1 MECILT
7 IKIGDESIDVTHDG
21 SLSIDSIDSGLIT
34 VLKKSGKWPEII
46 SAIETRLQNKIGSY
60 DTVSIKDLTTEKGL
74 IGNSNIQFLQD
85 QFPSITFPEN
95 IDVNILFLDKLKLG
109 GKEHFGRYTK
119 SDGTE
124 LFIIRN
130 NEYDVNCFAN
140 FLNLRELVRKGIN
153 LDEKSE
159 QYQILSKIAKKE
171 KTTIEE
177 LILNFSTNKEKYR
190 TKIVTVNGKQIIE
203 YNALDKTLR
212 EILELPARKEY
223 KDPIINN
230 INQSL
235 KYSKVK
241 GKWVASL
248 NINNLYTILSNHK
261 QSLLEKDITLPE
273 NVTSFKKI
281 FGSDQI
287 LTEEQKS
294 KYKNGYEMLLDL
306 ILDKSFQQQYK
317 SHDGVSI
324 KFKVSSRKIGDRF
337 DIAYDTIRAMEI
349 VDQSYNGYKI
359 YKQVEET
366 SEGTSKVE
374 VTYYYPSRHYLTEDT
389 ITSRFETLEEAKEYV
404 DNKNKEQDLY
414 ENSYI
419 DFIYPFESIVSSP
432 KLIEEGTIIEVRDFN
447 TTKKDTIYA
456 TLFNKGNKREDFERI
471 IKSRIL
477 DEKIQRTV
485 LDKIITPED
494 MLLLINEIISNDIT
508 DEEINDLAD
517 KIVNSPKKAYY
528 IESRESKFKYG
539 TGVYY
544 NYKVIQTEPN
554 VVEQFKTQRNIP
566 TVTLINNIATS
577 FADKFGVKV
586 HVLNKEQLEEQFPDI
601 DEDAKAF
608 IRNGEIYINTFS
620 AKSSDLLHEYTHLL
634 LGVLKSNE
642 KSRGIYEQLLDM
654 VVSTNEGRALFDKIE
669 FSYEGISEMDIRE
682 EVFAHLFGDYLS
694 GRGSDINNIFVEQ
707 ERFLKEETGTI
718 FDLSSDSDLRSIY
731 NKSLKSIFGRFSS
744 DVATKLKED
753 NGLDFSTTVKSRK
766 MSDWVNKQIKE
777 GKIKEDCSG

>member
-46 SAIETRLQNKIGSY
+46 SAIEIRLQNKIGSY
-60 DTVSIKDLTTEKGL
+60 DTVSIKDLTTDKGL

-85 QFPSITFPEN
+85 QFPSVVFPEN
-95 IDVNILFLDKLKLG
+95 IDANILLLDELKLG
-109 GKEHFGRYTK
+109 GKEHFGRYIK

-130 NEYDVNCFAN
+130 NGYDVNCFAN
-140 FLNLRELVRKGIN
+140 YLNLRELVRKGIN

-190 TKIVTVNGKQIIE
+190 TKTVTVDGKQITE
-203 YNALDKTLR
+203 YSILDKILR
-212 EILELPARKEY
+212 EILELPTRKEY
-223 KDPIINN
+223 DDPITNEV
-230 INQSL
+230 NQNL
-235 KYSKVK
+235 KYNRVDN
-241 GKWVASL
+241 KWIASL
-248 NINNLYTILSNHK
+248 NIRILYKILNNHK
-261 QSLLEKDITLPE
+261 DLLPKDITLPE
-273 NVTSFKKI
+273 NVASFIKI
-281 FGSDQI
+281 FGSDEI
-287 LTEEQKS
+287 LNDEQKS
-294 KYKNGYEMLLDL
+294 KYKNGYEMLLNL

-317 SHDGVSI
+317 SSDGVFI
-324 KFKVSSRKIGDRF
+324 TFKTASRKIGDRF

-349 VDQSYNGYKI
+349 VEQNYNGYKI
-359 YKQVEET
+359 YKQSIETSEET
-366 SEGTSKVE
+366 SEEKTA
-374 VTYYYPSRHYLTEDT
+374 YYYPSRHYLTEDT

-419 DFIYPFESIVSSP
+419 DFIYPFESTVDSP
-432 KLIEEGTIIEVRDFN
+432 KLIEEGTIIEVRDFS

-494 MLLLINEIISNDIT
+494 MLLLINEITSNDIT

-528 IESRESKFKYG
+528 IESRESKFKPK

-544 NYKVIQTEPN
+544 KYKVIQTEPN
-554 VVEQFKTQRNIP
+554 VVEQFKAQRNIP

-577 FADKFGVKV
+577 FADKFGVTV
-586 HVLNKEQLEEQFPDI
+586 HMLNKEQLQEQFPDI
-601 DEDAKAF
+601 EESVKAF

-642 KSRGIYEQLLDM
+642 ESRGIYEQLLDM
-654 VVSTNEGRALFDKIE
+654 VISTDEGRILFDKIE
-669 FSYEGISEMDIRE
+669 SSYTGISKMDIRE

-694 GRGSDINNIFVEQ
+694 GRGYDINKIFVEQ
-707 ERFLKEETGTI
+707 ERFLKDINNNI

-744 DVATKLKED
+744 DVATKLKKD